1 MSPYQPMADAVRAR
15 IGAAAD
21 EGILVGD
28 RPDTDGLMARRLG
41 LRFALVLTGVTSRGD
56 LPVDPTPDVVGD
68 DLAAVVDQE
77 SA

>member
-1 MSPYQPMADAVRAR
+1 MADAVRAR
-15 IGAAAD
+15 LGAAAD

-41 LRFALVLTGVTSRGD
+41 LRFALVLTGVTGRDD
-56 LPVDPTPDVVGD
+56 LPVDPAPDVVGD